1 MTGEPWSVK
10 KGFQG
15 FGLRLIKSLS
25 LLCPSPTEPE
35 VTIVRGL
42 VNMEAQ
48 ADEDVEFT
56 CEVSQAGAADV
67 HWHLQGLPLQS
78 NEVTEVAVL
87 GDGRTHVLRL
97 KAVTPEDAGT
107 VSFHVGSHSSSA
119 QLTVRG
125 IWLRG
130 TWPSL
135 TWDETVQAQIILGDD
150 RYSL

>member
-1 MTGEPWSVK
+1 M
-10 KGFQG
+10 
-15 FGLRLIKSLS
+15 
-25 LLCPSPTEPE
+25 
-35 VTIVRGL
+35 RGL
-42 VNMEAQ
+42 VNMEVQ

-56 CEVSQAGAADV
+56 CEVSQARAADV
-67 HWHLQGLPLQS
+67 RWNLQGLPLQS
-78 NEVTEVAVL
+78 NEVTEVVVL

-135 TWDETVQAQIILGDD
+135 IWDETVQAQIILGND
-150 RYSL
+150 RYSLWGR